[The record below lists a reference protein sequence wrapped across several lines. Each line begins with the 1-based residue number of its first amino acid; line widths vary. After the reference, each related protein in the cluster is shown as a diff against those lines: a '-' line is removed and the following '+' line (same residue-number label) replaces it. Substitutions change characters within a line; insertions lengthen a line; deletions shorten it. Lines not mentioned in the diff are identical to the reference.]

1 MKDGNATSAS
11 LLVNHEV
18 TRASVTE
25 GAEVGRGKQTASSLS
40 SKFPLPCP
48 QCGAPMRRLSKLC
61 LDCRRVEQ
69 RERDSARHR
78 AQHPEARLTCMW
90 CRFSKRGPC
99 SRHGGLPTAAKK
111 ELARQAY
118 RRRKAQVTA

>member
-1 MKDGNATSAS
+1 
-11 LLVNHEV
+11 
-18 TRASVTE
+18 
-25 GAEVGRGKQTASSLS
+25 
-40 SKFPLPCP
+40 
-48 QCGAPMRRLSKLC
+48 MRRLSKLC